1 MERIIKLLYILILY
15 KLSELEFYLYPQK
28 VTFFLREI
36 YLKSRNFNFYKSS
49 IRIGKSVYIKNDGN
63 FIFGKRC
70 CIGSYSKFWNYDLI
84 QIGDDFLSAG
94 NLTINTGSHEIESL
108 KPISNKV
115 IIGDRV
121 WCGIN
126 VTILS
131 GVKIGNDVI
140 IGAGS
145 VVNKDIEDGAIV
157 VGVPAKKIK
166 SIYRSNIVI
175 HEHFRWIE
183 TRLK

>member
-1 MERIIKLLYILILY
+1 M
-15 KLSELEFYLYPQK
+15 
-28 VTFFLREI
+28 
-36 YLKSRNFNFYKSS
+36 
-49 IRIGKSVYIKNDGN
+49 
-63 FIFGKRC
+63 
-70 CIGSYSKFWNYDLI
+70 
-84 QIGDDFLSAG
+84 
-94 NLTINTGSHEIESL
+94 
-108 KPISNKV
+108 

-126 VTILS
+126 VTILF

-166 SIYRSNIVI
+166 SIDRSNIVI
-175 HEHFRWIE
+175 HEQFRFG
-183 TRLK
+183 